1 MTQITPI
8 GRGTTMVSLEV
19 ADGIRIEQI
28 PLAQPPAQFG
38 DSVSPQAVAA
48 RVAQALADPT
58 SFLPLSDMVVPGDT
72 VAIALDDGL
81 PQPEAI
87 VTGILQVL
95 EPCELGKIHVV
106 LPAST
111 ADAVRERLQAALPDS
126 VNLTVHNL
134 TDRSAFGYL
143 GADADAEAI
152 RINRV
157 LVDADLVLPVS
168 VMRVTD
174 PLLGGPSGDALFPG
188 MVDDAQRKRLQRFI
202 ARAIARREN
211 YHDERAASQAHQVR
225 WNLGVQ
231 LMVSVEVTSGGGI
244 GEIIVSSPDTLRE
257 AVRTHYLTHRQS
269 NLPESEAADVVVACI
284 EGDAAQQ
291 TMENLMRAALVARS
305 YAAPSGTIVLVST
318 LERLGALRTFD
329 EPADPELKPS
339 DDGKEADGSVPGM
352 LSQAEFA
359 TRVLHDLINEIDTSR
374 RYLLMFAGDWE
385 SAEAFGFGVVPDEAA
400 LVRLINQNPNCCVL
414 HAAQTAADASALAA
428 AGA

>member
-1 MTQITPI
+1 MTQMTPI
-8 GRGTTMVSLEV
+8 GRGTELVALEV
-19 ADGIRIEQI
+19 ADGVHIEQI
-28 PLAQPPAQFG
+28 ALGEPSSSPGEEDSPLG
-38 DSVSPQAVAA
+38 VAA
-48 RVAQALADPT
+48 RVARALAQPNQ
-58 SFLPLSDMVVPGDT
+58 FLPLAEMVVPGDT
-72 VAIALDDGL
+72 VAIALDEGL
-81 PQPEAI
+81 PQPESI
-87 VTGILQVL
+87 VAGILQVL
-95 EPCELGKIHVV
+95 EPCELGQIHVV

-111 ADAVRERLQAALPDS
+111 GEEAVVRLKSSLPAS
-126 VNLTVHNL
+126 VSLTVHNL

-152 RINRV
+152 RINRT
-157 LVDADLVLPVS
+157 LADADLVLPVN

-188 MVDDAQRKRLQRFI
+188 MVDDAQRNRLQRFT

-231 LMVSVEVTSGGGI
+231 LMMSVEVTCGGGI
-244 GEIIVSSPDTLRE
+244 GQIIVSSPETLRE
-257 AVRTHYLTHRQS
+257 AVRAHYATHRQS
-269 NLPESEAADVVVACI
+269 HAAESEAADVVVACV

-318 LERLGALRTFD
+318 LERLGPLRSLDEQADAEPDGD
-329 EPADPELKPS
+329 EPDA
-339 DDGKEADGSVPGM
+339 GHATPGT

-374 RYLLMFAGDWE
+374 RYLLMFGGDWE
-385 SAEAFGFGVVPDEAA
+385 AAEAFGFGVVQDEAA

-414 HAAQTAADASALAA
+414 HAAQTAADATALAA
-428 AGA
+428 TRR

>member
-1 MTQITPI
+1 MTQMTPI
-8 GRGTTMVSLEV
+8 GRGTELVALEV
-19 ADGIRIEQI
+19 ADGVHIEQI
-28 PLAQPPAQFG
+28 ALGEPSSSPGEEDSPLG
-38 DSVSPQAVAA
+38 VAA
-48 RVAQALADPT
+48 RVARALAQPNQ
-58 SFLPLSDMVVPGDT
+58 FLPLAEMVVPGDT
-72 VAIALDDGL
+72 VAIALDEGL
-81 PQPEAI
+81 PQPESI
-87 VTGILQVL
+87 VAGILQVL
-95 EPCELGKIHVV
+95 EPCELGQIHVV

-111 ADAVRERLQAALPDS
+111 GEDAVVRLKSSLPAS
-126 VNLTVHNL
+126 VSLTVHNL

-152 RINRV
+152 RINRT
-157 LVDADLVLPVS
+157 LADADLVLPVN

-188 MVDDAQRKRLQRFI
+188 MVDDAQRNRLQRFT

-231 LMVSVEVTSGGGI
+231 LMMSVEVTCGGGI
-244 GEIIVSSPDTLRE
+244 GQIIVSSPETLRE
-257 AVRTHYLTHRQS
+257 AVRAHYATHRQS
-269 NLPESEAADVVVACI
+269 HAAESEAADVVVACV
-284 EGDAAQQ
+284 EGDSAQQ

-318 LERLGALRTFD
+318 LERLGPLRSLDEQADAEPDGD
-329 EPADPELKPS
+329 EPDA
-339 DDGKEADGSVPGM
+339 GHATPGT

-374 RYLLMFAGDWE
+374 RYLLMFGGDWE
-385 SAEAFGFGVVPDEAA
+385 AAEAFGFGVVQDEAA

-414 HAAQTAADASALAA
+414 HAAQTAADATALAA
-428 AGA
+428 TRR

>member
-1 MTQITPI
+1 
-8 GRGTTMVSLEV
+8 MVSLEV
-19 ADGIRIEQI
+19 ADGVHIEQI
-28 PLAQPPAQFG
+28 ALGEPSSLPGEVDSPLG
-38 DSVSPQAVAA
+38 VAA
-48 RVAQALADPT
+48 RVARALAQPNQ
-58 SFLPLSDMVVPGDT
+58 FLPLAEMVVPGDT
-72 VAIALDDGL
+72 VAIALDEGL
-81 PQPEAI
+81 PQPESI
-87 VTGILQVL
+87 VAGILQVL
-95 EPCELGKIHVV
+95 EPCELGQIHVV

-111 ADAVRERLQAALPDS
+111 GEEAVVRLKSSLPAS
-126 VNLTVHNL
+126 VSLTVHNL

-152 RINRV
+152 RINRT
-157 LVDADLVLPVS
+157 LADADLVLPVN

-188 MVDDAQRKRLQRFI
+188 MVDDAQRNRLQRFT

-231 LMVSVEVTSGGGI
+231 LMMSVEVTCGGGI
-244 GEIIVSSPDTLRE
+244 GQIIVSSPETLRE
-257 AVRTHYLTHRQS
+257 AVRAHYATHRQS
-269 NLPESEAADVVVACI
+269 HAAESEAADVVVACV

-318 LERLGALRTFD
+318 LERLGPLRSLDEQADAEPDGD
-329 EPADPELKPS
+329 EPDA
-339 DDGKEADGSVPGM
+339 GHATPGT

-374 RYLLMFAGDWE
+374 RYLLMFGGDWE
-385 SAEAFGFGVVPDEAA
+385 AAEAFGFGVVQDEAA

-414 HAAQTAADASALAA
+414 HAAQTAADATALAA
-428 AGA
+428 SRR

>member
-1 MTQITPI
+1 
-8 GRGTTMVSLEV
+8 MVSLEV
-19 ADGIRIEQI
+19 ADGVHIEQI
-28 PLAQPPAQFG
+28 ALGEPSSSPGEEDSPLG
-38 DSVSPQAVAA
+38 VAA
-48 RVAQALADPT
+48 RVARALAQPNQ
-58 SFLPLSDMVVPGDT
+58 FLPLAEMVVPGDT
-72 VAIALDDGL
+72 VAIALDEGL
-81 PQPEAI
+81 PQPESI
-87 VTGILQVL
+87 VAGILQVL
-95 EPCELGKIHVV
+95 EPCELGQIHVV

-111 ADAVRERLQAALPDS
+111 GEEAVVRLKSSLPAS
-126 VNLTVHNL
+126 VSLTVHNL

-152 RINRV
+152 RINRT
-157 LVDADLVLPVS
+157 LADADLVLPVN

-188 MVDDAQRKRLQRFI
+188 MVDDAQRNRLQRFT

-231 LMVSVEVTSGGGI
+231 LMMSVEVTCGGGI
-244 GEIIVSSPDTLRE
+244 GQIIVSSPETLRE
-257 AVRTHYLTHRQS
+257 AVRAHYATHRQS
-269 NLPESEAADVVVACI
+269 HAAESEAADVVVACV

-318 LERLGALRTFD
+318 LERLGPLRSLDEQADAEPDGD
-329 EPADPELKPS
+329 EPDA
-339 DDGKEADGSVPGM
+339 GHATPGT

-374 RYLLMFAGDWE
+374 RYLLMFGGDWE
-385 SAEAFGFGVVPDEAA
+385 AAEAFGFGVVQDEAA

-414 HAAQTAADASALAA
+414 HAAQTAADATALAA
-428 AGA
+428 SRR

>member
-1 MTQITPI
+1 
-8 GRGTTMVSLEV
+8 MVSLEV
-19 ADGIRIEQI
+19 ADGVHIEQI
-28 PLAQPPAQFG
+28 ALGEPSSLPGEVDSPLG
-38 DSVSPQAVAA
+38 VAA
-48 RVAQALADPT
+48 RVARALAQPNQ
-58 SFLPLSDMVVPGDT
+58 FLPLAEMVVSGDT
-72 VAIALDDGL
+72 VAIALDEGL
-81 PQPEAI
+81 PQPESI
-87 VTGILQVL
+87 VAGILQVL
-95 EPCELGKIHVV
+95 EPCELGQIHVV
-106 LPAST
+106 LPASPGEE
-111 ADAVRERLQAALPDS
+111 AVVRLKSSLPAS
-126 VNLTVHNL
+126 VSLTVHNL

-152 RINRV
+152 RINRT
-157 LVDADLVLPVS
+157 LADADLVLPVN

-188 MVDDAQRKRLQRFI
+188 MVDDAQRNRLQRFT

-231 LMVSVEVTSGGGI
+231 LMMSVEVTCGGGI
-244 GEIIVSSPDTLRE
+244 GQIIVSSPETLRE
-257 AVRTHYLTHRQS
+257 AVRAHYATHRQS
-269 NLPESEAADVVVACI
+269 HAAESEAADVVVACV

-318 LERLGALRTFD
+318 LERLGPLRSLDEQAAEPAGD
-329 EPADPELKPS
+329 EPDA
-339 DDGKEADGSVPGM
+339 GHATPGT

-374 RYLLMFAGDWE
+374 RYLLMFGGDWE
-385 SAEAFGFGVVPDEAA
+385 AAEAFGFGVVQDEAA

-414 HAAQTAADASALAA
+414 HAAQTAADATALAA
-428 AGA
+428 SRR